1 MKKAI
6 SVLLL
11 TVMCAMVFVGC
22 GEDSKSSTSS
32 KSASSSSVS
41 SSVTST
47 SSEISG
53 KSPQE
58 IVSKMEKIPVKDEMF
73 SASPDEC
80 AEIINSYLA
89 ELSPIVLGEMVTGE
103 KFSWKDFTISKGTDI
118 SFFVDETGKRVESI
132 HFNSIATREYPEKNF
147 QDYFMATIL
156 AIDPKMTPE
165 EYGEL
170 CIELRF
176 GYPRSTEETY
186 TVHRNGFTYSLTAFE
201 NNCFVAISP
210 QK

>member
-1 MKKAI
+1 MFLGENNMKKIIAFI
-6 SVLLL
+6 LIVSVLSVGL
-11 TVMCAMVFVGC
+11 VGC
-22 GEDSKSSTSS
+22 GENEK
-32 KSASSSSVS
+32 SSSVN

-58 IVSKMEKIPVKDEMF
+58 IESKMEKIPVKDGMF

-80 AEIINSYLA
+80 AEIINSYLVG
-89 ELSPIVLGEMVTGE
+89 LTPIVLGEMVTAE
-103 KFSWKDFTISKGTDI
+103 TSSWKDFTISKGTDI

-132 HFNSIATREYPEKNF
+132 HLNSIATREYPEKNF

-170 CIELRF
+170 CVELRF
-176 GYPRSTEETY
+176 GHPRSIKETY
-186 TVHRNGFTYSLTAFE
+186 TVYRNGFRYDLTALE